1 MADMGGAG
9 IPQWYEEFG
18 MISALPQP
26 DMVFIH
32 HLLQT
37 RFKKEELLFS
47 TSYRHF
53 ALGTW

>member
-1 MADMGGAG
+1 MGGAG

-18 MISALPQP
+18 MISVLPQP
-26 DMVFIH
+26 DMIFIH
-32 HLLQT
+32 HLLQA